1 MKQSRRAWALGCT
14 ALAGAVAL
22 AACGGSSGAKG
33 TAPGPGSSSSGK
45 VGGTIKVVG
54 GTAPDS
60 LDPGFGY
67 TTQALE
73 ADNMVYTPLL
83 AYAAKSGTA
92 GTALIPG
99 LVTALPT
106 VSSDGLTYTMTL
118 RSGLTYSDGSPVKA
132 SDFTHAIERSIKISW
147 GGSSFFTGYISGADA
162 YGKGTATDISGIKTD
177 DSTGAITI
185 TLSQAYGAF
194 DNLVA

>member
-45 VGGTIKVVG
+45 AGGTLKVVM

-73 ADNMVYTPLL
+73 GDNMVYTPLL
-83 AYAAKSGTA
+83 QYAFREGTP
-92 GTALIPG
+92 GTQLMPG
-99 LVTALPT
+99 LATRCRRSPPTSSPTRHPALRPHLLRRHQGQ
-106 VSSDGLTYTMTL
+106 GL
-118 RSGLTYSDGSPVKA
+118 
-132 SDFTHAIERSIKISW
+132 
-147 GGSSFFTGYISGADA
+147 
-162 YGKGTATDISGIKTD
+162 
-177 DSTGAITI
+177 
-185 TLSQAYGAF
+185 
-194 DNLVA
+194 